1 MLERLQ
7 SDLKDS
13 MLAKDSAR
21 TMVLRSAITAFRNE
35 AIAKGLGPQGSL
47 SDTDALQVM
56 KRLIR
61 TCEESAEQY
70 DKAGRPDKAGAE
82 RAEIDVLRAYMP
94 AMLEGPELEE
104 AVRAALLETGVTSKS
119 GIGFVMGALQTVHGG
134 RFNGKEA
141 NQILQKIFAE
151 ITDTDTDKK

>member
-7 SDLKDS
+7 ADLKDS
-13 MLAKDSAR
+13 MMAKDSAR

-47 SDTDALQVM
+47 SDADALQVM

-61 TCEESAEQY
+61 ASEDSAEQFA
-70 DKAGRPDKAGAE
+70 KAGREDKVAAE
-82 RAEIDVLRAYMP
+82 MAEIELLKGYMP

-104 AVRAALLETGVTSKS
+104 AVRAAVLETGVKSKS
-119 GIGFVMGALQTVHGG
+119 GIGFVMRALQTVHGG
-134 RFNGKEA
+134 RYDGKEA
-141 NQILQKIFAE
+141 NQILQKIFTE
-151 ITDTDTDKK
+151 ITDTDTK